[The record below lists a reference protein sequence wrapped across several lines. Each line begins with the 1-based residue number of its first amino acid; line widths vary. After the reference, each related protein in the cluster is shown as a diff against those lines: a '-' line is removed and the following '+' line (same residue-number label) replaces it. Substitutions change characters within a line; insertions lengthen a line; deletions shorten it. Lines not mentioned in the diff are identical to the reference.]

1 MYRTTYNSRTISP
14 SFDTSSAN
22 AFAEAGIWMIIA
34 LVLAIIGGI
43 LVYFMFVK
51 GKNKFEKNKFLSK
64 LKEFLDFKTLW
75 IEPILKISYLMLAI
89 FVTLGSFAFIGK
101 SFLTFL
107 MILTLGN
114 VVIRLAYEGTLVVLM
129 IWKNTAEINKK
140 MAEPKT
146 KGDK

>member
-1 MYRTTYNSRTISP
+1 MYRTTYNSKTISP
-14 SFDTSSAN
+14 IDDASVN

-34 LVLAIIGGI
+34 LVLAIIGGV

-51 GKNKFEKNKFLSK
+51 GKNKFEDNKFLSK
-64 LKEFLDFKTLW
+64 LKDFLDFKTFW
-75 IEPILKISYLMLAI
+75 IEPILKVSYLMLAI

-107 MILTLGN
+107 MMLTLGN

-146 KGDK
+146 KSDK

>member
-1 MYRTTYNSRTISP
+1 MYRTTYNSKTISP
-14 SFDTSSAN
+14 IDDASVN

-34 LVLAIIGGI
+34 LVLAIIGGV
-43 LVYFMFVK
+43 LMYFMFVK
-51 GKNKFEKNKFLSK
+51 GKNKFEDNKFLSK
-64 LKEFLDFKTLW
+64 LKDFLDFKTFW
-75 IEPILKISYLMLAI
+75 IEPILKVSYLMLAI

-107 MILTLGN
+107 MMLTLGN

-146 KGDK
+146 KSDK